1 MGDEADGILASLSV
15 TDEEIQAYG
24 TVKGKLDSYFTEN
37 RNVIY
42 EKVKFNQRKQRKLKS
57 GKLSIV
63 SSRHSISFGRTLWL
77 RGVMRRSCDEQIG
90 CRNKRRTIV
99 CKTT

>member
-24 TVKGKLDSYFTEN
+24 TVKGKLDSYFTES

-57 GKLSIV
+57 GETINCFITSLYKFWQNTV
-63 SSRHSISFGRTLWL
+63 VKGRY
-77 RGVMRRSCDEQIG
+77 E
-90 CRNKRRTIV
+90 TIL
-99 CKTT
+99 